1 MCDKKSNKAKKFD
14 QIKKTR
20 IKYESYLKAAAAATT
35 ASGNQMQYNW
45 RQQQKDNNKQT
56 NKQK

>member
-35 ASGNQMQYNW
+35 ASGNQMQYN
-45 RQQQKDNNKQT
+45 
-56 NKQK
+56 